1 MPFRK
6 APWLFVFIFTSS
18 CRLIQFPPA
27 TPAASETSEASPV
40 ASSEPAAQ
48 NEATKSDAPAAE
60 AANDSATG
68 GTGAD
73 LQALISDAIAKNARR
88 VEFPPGTHRIKA
100 ALHVEGAKNLVIDG
114 KGARIVQ
121 TNFDVQVFRI
131 TRCDRLQILNLTV
144 DYDPLPFTQ
153 GKVIA
158 STADAIDVQLDN
170 GYPKELKN
178 YAQPADGEPNVS
190 AEIFDRRTRRMK
202 LDGQIVFPTQVTSP
216 RRGVFRLHHTCD
228 SWCNFELGD
237 LAAIKSY
244 GSPDGMAILI
254 EESKGTV
261 LRGVTIHASSAAG
274 IYEWGGDGGSRLTY
288 QITRGPTP
296 PGAKEPRLLSTNR
309 DGFHSYGVRR
319 GPTLDGVLTE
329 FCSDDG
335 VNIHGNYNTV
345 SKVAGDRVTFSTK
358 FWSFTK
364 PGDTVRFYDSETLKL
379 RLEGPAI
386 EAFED
391 GTADPWVRVSGA
403 DVVREGDLAF
413 NASRQGSNAVI
424 RNSTF
429 RDLTGRGLIL
439 RGEGHRVENNTI
451 ERPTMSGIVLGA
463 EVGGYQEGDFPRNII
478 VKGNTLREI
487 GLSKRSRDGV
497 TDQIGAISV
506 LTMIAGD
513 KREKA
518 RGHYHQRDIKIIEN
532 RIEHCGVAGILVAD
546 ASNVKL
552 CRNRLVDTNAAAPL
566 KANDAIPGVKADAGI
581 IVWDSQNVMLS
592 GNTVETGAYANKK
605 VSSKQATVTERATD
619 PCD

>member
-1 MPFRK
+1 
-6 APWLFVFIFTSS
+6 
-18 CRLIQFPPA
+18 
-27 TPAASETSEASPV
+27 
-40 ASSEPAAQ
+40 
-48 NEATKSDAPAAE
+48 
-60 AANDSATG
+60 
-68 GTGAD
+68 
-73 LQALISDAIAKNARR
+73 

-309 DGFHSYGVRR
+309 DGFHSLGVRR
-319 GPTLDGVLTE
+319 GATLDGVLTE

-345 SKVAGDRVTFSTK
+345 SKAAGDRVTFSTK

>member
-1 MPFRK
+1 
-6 APWLFVFIFTSS
+6 
-18 CRLIQFPPA
+18 
-27 TPAASETSEASPV
+27 
-40 ASSEPAAQ
+40 
-48 NEATKSDAPAAE
+48 
-60 AANDSATG
+60 
-68 GTGAD
+68 
-73 LQALISDAIAKNARR
+73 
-88 VEFPPGTHRIKA
+88 
-100 ALHVEGAKNLVIDG
+100 
-114 KGARIVQ
+114 
-121 TNFDVQVFRI
+121 
-131 TRCDRLQILNLTV
+131 
-144 DYDPLPFTQ
+144 
-153 GKVIA
+153 
-158 STADAIDVQLDN
+158 
-170 GYPKELKN
+170 
-178 YAQPADGEPNVS
+178 
-190 AEIFDRRTRRMK
+190 
-202 LDGQIVFPTQVTSP
+202 
-216 RRGVFRLHHTCD
+216 
-228 SWCNFELGD
+228 
-237 LAAIKSY
+237 
-244 GSPDGMAILI
+244 
-254 EESKGTV
+254 
-261 LRGVTIHASSAAG
+261 
-274 IYEWGGDGGSRLTY
+274 
-288 QITRGPTP
+288 
-296 PGAKEPRLLSTNR
+296 
-309 DGFHSYGVRR
+309 
-319 GPTLDGVLTE
+319 
-329 FCSDDG
+329 
-335 VNIHGNYNTV
+335 
-345 SKVAGDRVTFSTK
+345 VTFSTK

-546 ASNVKL
+546 ASNVKV
-552 CRNRLVDTNAAAPL
+552 CRNRMVDTNAAAPL
-566 KANDAIPGVKADAGI
+566 KVNDAIPGVKADAAI
-581 IVWDSQNVMLS
+581 IVWDSQNVVLS